1 MAAPGSDPDMP
12 SRRVAAVGVSL
23 PGPCGVRDHAE
34 LLAAALAE
42 QGWECSMHWLPR
54 GEEGLGDTRR
64 RVRAWLTELD
74 RELREQPPDALLLH
88 YAIFTLSWRGLP
100 VFVRP
105 LLAALRRQGLPLAI
119 VLHEHAY
126 PWHLGG
132 ARGKVWAASH
142 RAALIDV
149 VRTADALGV
158 TVDFRGDWLRSRR
171 WLPRRPVSVIPV
183 FSNLP
188 EISAAEPVP
197 NRIGMFGFA
206 HEGIE
211 GNVVLDGMAR
221 LLDGERQKPELL
233 LLGAPGGDSPDGRR
247 WVHAAGER
255 GLPAPAFT
263 GFLPARELAEALA
276 GCELLLSADRIGPT
290 SRRTTL
296 AASLASGRPLVA
308 IDGRRT
314 WSELREDGAA
324 LIVEPSGGA
333 LADALQQLRADP
345 GARERLGARG
355 REFARRRMSLQSN
368 SRLVA
373 ELLGAAGA
381 PGP

>member
-1 MAAPGSDPDMP
+1 M
-12 SRRVAAVGVSL
+12 AAVGVSL

-34 LLAAALAE
+34 LLAEALAG

-54 GEEGLGDTRR
+54 EDEGLGATRR
-64 RVRAWLTELD
+64 RVRAWLADLD
-74 RELREQPPDALLLH
+74 RELRERRPDALLLH

-100 VFVRP
+100 LFVPP
-105 LLAALRRQGLPLAI
+105 LLAVLRRQGVPLAI
-119 VLHEHAY
+119 ELHEHAY

-132 ARGKVWAASH
+132 ARGKAWAASH
-142 RAALIDV
+142 RAVLIDV

-158 TVDFRGDWLRSRR
+158 TVDFRADWLGSRR

-188 EISAAEPVP
+188 ETSDVEPVP

-221 LLDGERQKPELL
+221 LLDGDEKPELL
-233 LLGAPGGDSPDGRR
+233 LLGAPGGDSQDGRR
-247 WVHAAGER
+247 WVQAAGER

-263 GFLPARELAEALA
+263 GFLPARELAQTLA

-324 LIVEPSGGA
+324 MIVAPSGAA
-333 LADALQQLRADP
+333 LADVLQQLRADP
-345 GARERLGARG
+345 VARERLGARG

-373 ELLGAAGA
+373 ELLAAAGA
-381 PGP
+381 SGP

>member
-1 MAAPGSDPDMP
+1 MAAATGLDASP
-12 SRRVAAVGVSL
+12 RRVAAVGVSL
-23 PGPCGVRDHAE
+23 PGPCGVRDHAA
-34 LLAAALAE
+34 LLAVALGE
-42 QGWECSMHWLPR
+42 QGWECSTHWLLR
-54 GEEGLGDTRR
+54 EEEGLGRTRR
-64 RVRAWLTELD
+64 RVREWLRELD
-74 RELREQPPDALLLH
+74 RELRAQRPDALLLH
-88 YAIFTLSWRGLP
+88 YSIFPLSWRGLP
-100 VFVRP
+100 LFVRP
-105 LLAALRRQGLPLAI
+105 LVATLREQGVPLAI

-126 PWHLGG
+126 PWHLSG

-142 RAALIDV
+142 RAALHGA
-149 VRTADALGV
+149 VRAADALAV
-158 TVDFRGDWLRSRR
+158 TVDFRADWLRSRR
-171 WLPRRPVSVIPV
+171 WLPRRPVRVVPV

-188 EISAAEPVP
+188 EVRGVEPVP

-206 HEGIE
+206 HEGIA
-211 GNVVLDGMAR
+211 GDVVLDGMR
-221 LLDGERQKPELL
+221 LLAGTGEEPQLL
-233 LLGAPGGDSPDGRR
+233 LLGAPGGDSPDGGR
-247 WVHAAGER
+247 WVQAAAER

-263 GFLPARELAEALA
+263 GYVAARELAESLA

-308 IDGRRT
+308 IDGKRT

-324 LIVEPSGGA
+324 LIVVPSGAA
-333 LADALQQLRADP
+333 LADALQQLRTDS

-373 ELLGAAGA
+373 ELLVAAGA
-381 PGP
+381 PEA

>member
-1 MAAPGSDPDMP
+1 MSAPAGDPELP

-34 LLAAALAE
+34 LLAAGLAE
-42 QGWECSMHWLPR
+42 QGWECSMHWLAR
-54 GEEGLGDTRR
+54 EDEGFGATRR
-64 RVRAWLTELD
+64 RVRAWLAELD
-74 RELREQPPDALLLH
+74 RELRERRPDALLLH
-88 YAIFTLSWRGLP
+88 YAIFPLSWRGLP
-100 VFVRP
+100 LFVRP
-105 LLAALRRQGLPLAI
+105 LLRVLRRQRVPLAI
-119 VLHEHAY
+119 ELHEHAY

-142 RAALIDV
+142 RAVLIDA

-171 WLPRRPVSVIPV
+171 WLPRRPISVIPV

-188 EISAAEPVP
+188 ETSAVEPVP

-211 GNVVLDGMAR
+211 GSVVLDAMAR
-221 LLDGERQKPELL
+221 LLGAGGEKPELL
-233 LLGAPGGDSPDGRR
+233 LLGAPGGDSQDGRR
-247 WVHAAGER
+247 WVQEAGER
-255 GLPAPAFT
+255 SLPAPSFT
-263 GFLPARELAEALA
+263 GFLPAGELARALA
-276 GCELLLSADRIGPT
+276 ECELLLSADRIGPT

-308 IDGRRT
+308 VDGRRT
-314 WSELREDGAA
+314 WSELGEEGAA
-324 LIVEPSGGA
+324 LIVPPSGAA

-345 GARERLGARG
+345 EARERLGARG

-373 ELLGAAGA
+373 ELLEAAGA